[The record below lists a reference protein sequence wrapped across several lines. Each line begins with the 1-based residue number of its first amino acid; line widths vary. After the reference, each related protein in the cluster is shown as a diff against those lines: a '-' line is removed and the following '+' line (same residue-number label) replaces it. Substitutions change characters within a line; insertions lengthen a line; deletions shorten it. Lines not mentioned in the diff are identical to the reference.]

1 MTDQVA
7 EDTTTQAVR
16 RARALDV
23 MRTLRAGRVE
33 DVQAGVE
40 NTERTWG
47 AVGSFACDFA
57 MGEIW
62 ARPQLSRRDRSMVVL
77 AALTALGGQP
87 MEVRVHA
94 RGALNHGMERQEV
107 EEVLVHLSVYTGFPR
122 AIVALR
128 EVQALFQAIDGDVP
142 SPPRAPAARKDDA
155 QRRRDGLDVLRTMY
169 GFTSDASDEAVTA
182 PIEAALGRFASLAV
196 NYVHGE
202 VWSRPQLSR
211 RERSLVTIAAVT
223 VLGREEDLRDQ
234 IRGALHHGVTRDEI
248 EEVFGQLL
256 PYAGWPTG
264 RAALRVAREVF
275 GALEKRG
282 DA

>member
-1 MTDQVA
+1 MTDQTVESTA
-7 EDTTTQAVR
+7 TQAAR
-16 RARALDV
+16 HARALDV

-33 DVQAGVE
+33 DVQAGAE

-47 AVGSFACDFA
+47 AMGSFACDFA

-77 AALTALGGQP
+77 AALTTLGGQP

-94 RGALNHGMERQEV
+94 RGALNHGMKREEV

-122 AIVALR
+122 AIAALR
-128 EVQALFQAIDGDVP
+128 EVQALFQALDGETRL
-142 SPPRAPAARKDDA
+142 PPHAPAARKDDA
-155 QRRRDGLDVLRTMY
+155 PRRRDGLDVLRTMH
-169 GFTSDASDEAVTA
+169 GFASDASDEAVTA
-182 PIEAALGRFASLAV
+182 PMQAALGRFASLAI

-211 RERSLVTIAAVT
+211 RDRSLITIASVA

-234 IRGALHHGVTRDEI
+234 ILGALNHGATRDEI

-256 PYAGWPTG
+256 PYAGWPAG
-264 RAALRVAREVF
+264 RAALCIAGEVF
-275 GALEKRG
+275 GELGEQG
-282 DA
+282 DG

>member
-1 MTDQVA
+1 MTDKVD
-7 EDTTTQAVR
+7 EDTANQAAR
-16 RARALDV
+16 RTRALDV

-33 DVQAGVE
+33 DVRAGAE

-47 AVGSFACDFA
+47 AIGSFACDFA

-94 RGALNHGMERQEV
+94 RGALNHGMKREEV

-122 AIVALR
+122 AIAALR
-128 EVQALFQAIDGDVP
+128 EVQALFQALDGDAL
-142 SPPRAPAARKDDA
+142 PPAHAPAARKDDA
-155 QRRRDGLDVLRTMY
+155 QRRRDGLDVLRVMR
-169 GFTSDASDEAVTA
+169 GFTSDASDESVTA
-182 PIEAALGRFASLAV
+182 SITATLGRFASLAV

-211 RERSLVTIAAVT
+211 RDRSLVTIAAVA
-223 VLGREEDLRDQ
+223 VLGRDEDLRDQ
-234 IRGALHHGVTRDEI
+234 IHGALNHCVTRDEI
-248 EEVFGQLL
+248 EEAFGQLL
-256 PYAGWPTG
+256 PYAGWPAG
-264 RAALRVAREVF
+264 RAALRIAGEVF
-275 GALEKRG
+275 GELEERG
-282 DA
+282 DG